1 VIRFLKNSTNNVVVT
16 LTENSTVTNPIYLF
30 MFTNQTSNVPYYFIG
45 TDTSAYKTRY
55 NKFSIV
61 EKASAN
67 TLNGEVTLGLKGYYN
82 YKVYQTSLYQIDDF
96 ITRVETDNGTIEAV
110 SCLQT
115 TLNGI
120 QGLTTAADAVP
131 YITKTVEVGVVE
143 VVFDTVTNTEYDVQD
158 ETNIIYQP

>member
-1 VIRFLKNSTNNVVVT
+1 LFYRLFSKLFNNLYLSIVIRFLKNSTNNVVVT

-30 MFTNQTSNVPYYFIG
+30 LFTNQTSNVPYYFIG

-82 YKVYQTSLYQIDDF
+82 YKVYQTSLVN
-96 ITRVETDNGTIEAV
+96 T
-110 SCLQT
+110 S
-115 TLNGI
+115 
-120 QGLTTAADAVP
+120 GLTTAADAVP
-131 YITKTVEVGVVE
+131 FITKTVEVGVVD
-143 VVFDTVTNTEYDVQD
+143 VVFDAITNTEYDVQD

>member
-30 MFTNQTSNVPYYFIG
+30 LFTNQTSNVNYYFIG

-61 EKASAN
+61 EKTSAN

-82 YKVYQTSLYQIDDF
+82 YKVYQTSLAN
-96 ITRVETDNGTIEAV
+96 T
-110 SCLQT
+110 S
-115 TLNGI
+115 
-120 QGLTTAADAVP
+120 GLANAAAAVP
-131 YITKTVEVGVVE
+131 FITKTVEVGVVD
-143 VVFDTVTNTEYDVQD
+143 VVFDAITNTEYDVQD

>member
-1 VIRFLKNSTNNVVVT
+1 MFSKLFYFLYLSIVIRFLKNSTNNVVVT

-30 MFTNQTSNVPYYFIG
+30 LFTNQTSNVNYYFIG

-61 EKASAN
+61 EKTSAN

-82 YKVYQTSLYQIDDF
+82 YKVYQTSLVN
-96 ITRVETDNGTIEAV
+96 T
-110 SCLQT
+110 S
-115 TLNGI
+115 
-120 QGLTTAADAVP
+120 GLTTAADAVP
-131 YITKTVEVGVVE
+131 FITKTVEVGVVD
-143 VVFDTVTNTEYDVQD
+143 VVFDAITNTEYDVQD

>member
-30 MFTNQTSNVPYYFIG
+30 LFTNQTSNVPYYFIG

-82 YKVYQTSLYQIDDF
+82 YKVYQTSLS
-96 ITRVETDNGTIEAV
+96 N
-110 SCLQT
+110 T
-115 TLNGI
+115 T
-120 QGLTTAADAVP
+120 GLITAADAVP
-131 YITKTVEVGVVE
+131 FITKTVEVGVVD
-143 VVFDTVTNTEYDVQD
+143 VVFDAITNTEYDVQD

>member
-1 VIRFLKNSTNNVVVT
+1 MIRFLKNSTNNVVVT

-30 MFTNQTSNVPYYFIG
+30 LFTNQTSNVPYYFIG
-45 TDTSAYKTRY
+45 TDTSNYKTRY

-82 YKVYQTSLYQIDDF
+82 YKVYQTSLVN
-96 ITRVETDNGTIEAV
+96 T
-110 SCLQT
+110 S
-115 TLNGI
+115 
-120 QGLTTAADAVP
+120 GLTTAADAVP
-131 YITKTVEVGVVE
+131 FITKTVEVGVVD
-143 VVFDTVTNTEYDVQD
+143 VVFDAITNTEYDVQD

>member
-1 VIRFLKNSTNNVVVT
+1 MIRFLKNSTNNVVVT

-30 MFTNQTSNVPYYFIG
+30 LFTNQTSNVNYYFIG

-82 YKVYQTSLYQIDDF
+82 YKVYQTSLAN
-96 ITRVETDNGTIEAV
+96 T
-110 SCLQT
+110 S
-115 TLNGI
+115 
-120 QGLTTAADAVP
+120 GLANAAAAVP
-131 YITKTVEVGVVE
+131 FITKTVEVGVVD
-143 VVFDTVTNTEYDVQD
+143 VVFDAVTNTEYDVQD